1 MLTKNSLVLS
11 CDFGIVRVSP
21 MGKFSFTVVGE
32 VGVLILLVDDVALTS
47 KESRVDSPVADC
59 CELLGLGLML
69 GLKLKLKWGLKL
81 GLKLE
86 WEGGLELKLVW
97 GWGLAPL
104 GAVIELSGSKV
115 GMDDVG
121 GECEGALWEGLLL

>member
-1 MLTKNSLVLS
+1 
-11 CDFGIVRVSP
+11 

-47 KESRVDSPVADC
+47 KASWVDSPVVDC

-69 GLKLKLKWGLKL
+69 GLELKLKW

-86 WEGGLELKLVW
+86 WEGGLELKLVL

-104 GAVIELSGSKV
+104 GSVIELSGSKF